1 MKQPWEVEE
10 YRFTLSVAVGVIRR
24 TRSGDTLE
32 TAINS
37 IEYAVFQA
45 KTGRHGFICY
55 CDEVMLAELE
65 RRNSVIQILK
75 DELKN
80 PSFEMY
86 YQPILF
92 GRGWSLSLCGVPDA
106 SQSHANRPGL
116 SVRVYSRY
124 VEETGLIIEITYIIL
139 DKVCKYINR
148 LTGQGI
154 EVRNNPC
161 QLLGSTVF
169 RTGFGAEGT
178 GYYKT
183 ERNPV
188 LKDKD

>member
-1 MKQPWEVEE
+1 MPCCDTGADEAAREVEE

-80 PSFEMY
+80 P
-86 YQPILF
+86 PLKCII
-92 GRGWSLSLCGVPDA
+92 
-106 SQSHANRPGL
+106 
-116 SVRVYSRY
+116 SRSIRQRM
-124 VEETGLIIEITYIIL
+124 EPFIM
-139 DKVCKYINR
+139 R
-148 LTGQGI
+148 S
-154 EVRNNPC
+154 P
-161 QLLGSTVF
+161 
-169 RTGFGAEGT
+169 
-178 GYYKT
+178 
-183 ERNPV
+183 
-188 LKDKD
+188 